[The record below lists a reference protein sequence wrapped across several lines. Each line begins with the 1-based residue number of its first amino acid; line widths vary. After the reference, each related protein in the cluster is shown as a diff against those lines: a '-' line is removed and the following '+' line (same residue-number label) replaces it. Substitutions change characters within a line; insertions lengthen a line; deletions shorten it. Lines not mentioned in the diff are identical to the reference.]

1 MKIFLKIFSISV
13 LLIFL
18 ILSILVYGFSTD
30 QFNKQIISQIEKRVP
45 NSIADFDKANIS
57 LDIFSLNLKI
67 KIEKP
72 LIQIDEQKINLN
84 HLTIFTDLKSSFE
97 EKYILQKII
106 INFADNKILD
116 LKKTSFIA
124 KVPII
129 DQTKFLEGFANGNLI
144 IDGLQTEED
153 MIEFKGQM
161 KNVSIDIYEDL
172 PFAKNIT
179 GQIEYKNN
187 EVILSDIIG
196 EFGSLKINSKD
207 IKFSVTEN
215 NLAGNLNING
225 PLNSSMNLK
234 KISLNIFDFDI
245 EKINE
250 IGGEISLSSNL
261 DVQFDKNYKVKNDK
275 SNFVLETQNLKFK
288 ITEDSSYDFNQINS
302 KINFDRKGKVK
313 AAGKFLLNKKS
324 NNFLITKKNNKS
336 DYQVNLNGEIDLKE
350 TFFKKTGFLIKDDL
364 NYKITTRLKNFQ
376 NYKIEI
382 VFDLKNSEVDL
393 PVFNYIKN
401 KGVDSQLKLSFEK
414 SEKTYK
420 VQKLNFTSLKN
431 QIFVGTI
438 ALDKDLNLKDFNNIK
453 IKLGDKNQ
461 LEIKKDKKNYNIK
474 GNSLD
479 LTKVLKE
486 RGRNKD
492 LELNTLID
500 GVLKVDLKKI
510 HLPDAI
516 LINYKNT
523 STIKKGEFV
532 KLNSFAN
539 FEDLTTFIHEIKTNQ
554 SGNKELVLRSEKAK
568 PFVSNYKFLNG
579 LQGGTLDI
587 KRETLSKEFLVTE
600 IKLNNFYL
608 KEMPIL
614 TQILS
619 VASLTGILDTL
630 EGKGVFF
637 KEAYLKYE
645 LLNNELKIIECY
657 GTGPSLGFI
666 IEGRVGA
673 DDFTSLSGS
682 IAPAN
687 TINNIVRG
695 IPLVGKILT
704 GKKGDGIFGA
714 SFKIK
719 GKDELKTEV
728 NPIKTITPRFIQ
740 RFLGVFKN

>member
-18 ILSILVYGFSTD
+18 IVSILVYGFSTD

-45 NSIADFDKANIS
+45 NSNADFDKANIS
-57 LDIFSLNLKI
+57 LDVFSLNLKI

-97 EKYILQKII
+97 EKYLLQKII

-116 LKKTSFIA
+116 LKKTSFIT
-124 KVPII
+124 KVPIL
-129 DQTKFLEGFANGNLI
+129 DQTKFLEGSANGNLI
-144 IDGLQTEED
+144 IDGLQAEED
-153 MIEFKGQM
+153 TIEFKGQM

-187 EVILSDIIG
+187 EVVLSDIKG

-207 IKFSVTEN
+207 IKYSVTEN
-215 NLAGNLNING
+215 NLIGNLNING

-250 IGGEISLSSNL
+250 IGGEISLLSNL
-261 DVQFDKNYKVKNDK
+261 DIQFDEDYKVKDDK

-288 ITEDSSYDFNQINS
+288 ITEDITYDFDQINS

-313 AAGKFLLNKKS
+313 AEGKFLLNKKS
-324 NNFLITKKNNKS
+324 NNFLITKKDNKS
-336 DYQVNLNGEIDLKE
+336 DYQVNLKGEINLKE
-350 TFFKKTGFLIKDDL
+350 TFFKKTDFLIKDDL
-364 NYKITTRLKNFQ
+364 NYKITTQLKDFE
-376 NYKIEI
+376 NYKIETA
-382 VFDLKNSEVDL
+382 FDLKNSEVDL
-393 PVFNYIKN
+393 PVFNYAKN

-414 SEKTYK
+414 SKKNYK

-479 LTKVLKE
+479 LTKILKE

-523 STIKKGEFV
+523 STIKQGEFV

-539 FEDLTTFIHEIKTNQ
+539 FEDLTTFVHEIKSNQ
-554 SGNKELVLRSEKAK
+554 SGNKELIIRSEKAK

-587 KRETLSKEFLVTE
+587 KRETLSKDFSVTE

-645 LLNNELKIIECY
+645 LLNDELKIIECY

-719 GKDELKTEV
+719 GTDELKTEV
-728 NPIKTITPRFIQ
+728 NPIRTITPRFIQ
-740 RFLGVFKN
+740 RFIGVFKN

>member
-45 NSIADFDKANIS
+45 NSNADFDKANIS

-97 EKYILQKII
+97 EKYLLQKII

-116 LKKTSFIA
+116 LKKTSFIT
-124 KVPII
+124 KVPIL
-129 DQTKFLEGFANGNLI
+129 DQTKFLEGSTNGNLI
-144 IDGLQTEED
+144 IDGLQAEED
-153 MIEFKGQM
+153 TIEFKGQM

-187 EVILSDIIG
+187 EVILSDTKG
-196 EFGSLKINSKD
+196 EFGSLKINSKV
-207 IKFSVTEN
+207 IKYSVTEN

-225 PLNSSMNLK
+225 PLNSSTNLK

-250 IGGEISLSSNL
+250 IGGEISLLSNL
-261 DVQFDKNYKVKNDK
+261 DIQFDENYKVKDDK

-288 ITEDSSYDFNQINS
+288 ITEDTNYDVDQINS

-313 AAGKFLLNKKS
+313 AEGKFLLNTKS
-324 NNFLITKKNNKS
+324 NNFLITKKDNKS
-336 DYQVNLNGEIDLKE
+336 DYQVNLKGEINLKE
-350 TFFKKTGFLIKDDL
+350 TFFKKTDFLIKDDL
-364 NYKITTRLKNFQ
+364 NYKITTQLKDFE
-376 NYKIEI
+376 NYKIETI
-382 VFDLKNSEVDL
+382 FDLKNSEVDL
-393 PVFNYIKN
+393 PVFNYVKN
-401 KGVDSQLKLSFEK
+401 KGVDSQLKLSFKK
-414 SEKTYK
+414 SKKNYK

-438 ALDKDLNLKDFNNIK
+438 ALDKDLKLKDFNNIK

-523 STIKKGEFV
+523 GTIKKGEFV
-532 KLNSFAN
+532 ILNSFAN
-539 FEDLTTFIHEIKTNQ
+539 FEDLTTFVHEIKTNQ
-554 SGNKELVLRSEKAK
+554 SGNKELILRSEKAK

-587 KRETLSKEFLVTE
+587 KRETLSKDFSVTE

-687 TINNIVRG
+687 TINNIIRG

-740 RFLGVFKN
+740 RFIGVFKN

>member
-45 NSIADFDKANIS
+45 NSNADFDKANIS

-72 LIQIDEQKINLN
+72 FIQIDEQKINLN

-97 EKYILQKII
+97 EKYLLQKII
-106 INFADNKILD
+106 INFAENKILN
-116 LKKTSFIA
+116 LKKTSFIT
-124 KVPII
+124 KVPIL
-129 DQTKFLEGFANGNLI
+129 DQTKFLEGSANGNLI
-144 IDGLQTEED
+144 IDGLQAEED
-153 MIEFKGQM
+153 TIEFKGQM

-187 EVILSDIIG
+187 EVILSDIKG

-207 IKFSVTEN
+207 IKYSVTEN
-215 NLAGNLNING
+215 NLAGNLNISG

-250 IGGEISLSSNL
+250 VGGEISLLSNL
-261 DVQFDKNYKVKNDK
+261 DIQFDENYKVKDDK

-288 ITEDSSYDFNQINS
+288 ITEDTSYNFDQINS

-313 AAGKFLLNKKS
+313 AEGKFLFNTKS

-336 DYQVNLNGEIDLKE
+336 DYQVILKGEINLKE
-350 TFFKKTGFLIKDDL
+350 TFFKKTDFLIKDDL
-364 NYKITTRLKNFQ
+364 NYKITTQLKDFE
-376 NYKIEI
+376 NYKIET

-393 PVFNYIKN
+393 PVFNYVKN

-414 SEKTYK
+414 SKKNYK

-431 QIFVGTI
+431 QILVGTI
-438 ALDKDLNLKDFNNIK
+438 SLDKDFKLKDFNNIK

-479 LTKVLKE
+479 LTKILKE

-523 STIKKGEFV
+523 SIIKKGEFV

-539 FEDLTTFIHEIKTNQ
+539 FEDLTTFVHEIKTNQ

-587 KRETLSKEFLVTE
+587 KRETLSKDFSVTE

-645 LLNNELKIIECY
+645 LSNNELKIIECY

-719 GKDELKTEV
+719 GADELKTEV

>member
-18 ILSILVYGFSTD
+18 LLSILVYGFSTD

-45 NSIADFDKANIS
+45 NSNADFDKVNIS

-97 EKYILQKII
+97 EKYLLQKII
-106 INFADNKILD
+106 INFAENKILD
-116 LKKTSFIA
+116 LKKTSFIT
-124 KVPII
+124 KVPIL
-129 DQTKFLEGFANGNLI
+129 DQTKFLEGSANGNLI
-144 IDGLQTEED
+144 IDGLQAEED
-153 MIEFKGQM
+153 TIEFKGQM

-187 EVILSDIIG
+187 EVILSDIKG

-207 IKFSVTEN
+207 IKYSVTEN
-215 NLAGNLNING
+215 NLAGNLNIRG

-288 ITEDSSYDFNQINS
+288 ITEDTNYDVDQINS

-313 AAGKFLLNKKS
+313 AEGKFLLNTKS
-324 NNFLITKKNNKS
+324 NNFLITKKDNKS
-336 DYQVNLNGEIDLKE
+336 DYQVNLKGEINLKE
-350 TFFKKTGFLIKDDL
+350 TFFKKTDFLIKDDL
-364 NYKITTRLKNFQ
+364 NYKITTQLKDFE
-376 NYKIEI
+376 NYKIET

-393 PVFNYIKN
+393 PVFNYVKN

-414 SEKTYK
+414 SKKNYK

-438 ALDKDLNLKDFNNIK
+438 ALDKDLKLKDFNNIK

-479 LTKVLKE
+479 LTKILKE

-539 FEDLTTFIHEIKTNQ
+539 FEDLTTFVHEIKTNQ
-554 SGNKELVLRSEKAK
+554 SGNKELILRSEKAK

-587 KRETLSKEFLVTE
+587 KRETLSKDFSVTE

-687 TINNIVRG
+687 TINNIIRG

-728 NPIKTITPRFIQ
+728 NPIRTITPRFIQ

>member
-30 QFNKQIISQIEKRVP
+30 KFNKQIISQIEKRVP
-45 NSIADFDKANIS
+45 NSNADFDKANIS

-72 LIQIDEQKINLN
+72 LIQIDEQKININ

-97 EKYILQKII
+97 EKYLLQKII
-106 INFADNKILD
+106 INFDDNKILD
-116 LKKTSFIA
+116 LKKTSFIT
-124 KVPII
+124 KVPIL
-129 DQTKFLEGFANGNLI
+129 DQTKFLEGSTNGNLI
-144 IDGLQTEED
+144 IDGLQAEED
-153 MIEFKGQM
+153 TIEFKGQM

-187 EVILSDIIG
+187 KVILSDIKG

-207 IKFSVTEN
+207 IKYSVTEN

-250 IGGEISLSSNL
+250 ISGEISLLSNL
-261 DVQFDKNYKVKNDK
+261 DIQFDKNYKVKNDK

-288 ITEDSSYDFNQINS
+288 ITEDTSYDFDQINS

-313 AAGKFLLNKKS
+313 AEGKFFLNTKS
-324 NNFLITKKNNKS
+324 NNFLITKKDNKS
-336 DYQVNLNGEIDLKE
+336 DYQINLNGEINLKE
-350 TFFKKTGFLIKDDL
+350 TFFKKTDFLIKDDL
-364 NYKITTRLKNFQ
+364 NYKITTQLKDFE
-376 NYKIEI
+376 NYKNEI

-393 PVFNYIKN
+393 PIFNYVKN
-401 KGVDSQLKLSFEK
+401 KGVDSQLKLIFEK
-414 SEKTYK
+414 SKKNYK

-431 QIFVGTI
+431 QIFIGTI
-438 ALDKDLNLKDFNNIK
+438 ALDKDLKLKDFNNIK

-479 LTKVLKE
+479 LTKILKE

-554 SGNKELVLRSEKAK
+554 SGNKELILRSEKAK
-568 PFVSNYKFLNG
+568 PFVSNYEFLNG

-587 KRETLSKEFLVTE
+587 KRETLSKDFSVTE

-645 LLNNELKIIECY
+645 LLNNELKIVECY

-673 DDFTSLSGS
+673 DDFTSLNGT

-695 IPLVGKILT
+695 IPFVGKILT

-728 NPIKTITPRFIQ
+728 NPIRTITPRFIQ
-740 RFLGVFKN
+740 RFIGVFKN